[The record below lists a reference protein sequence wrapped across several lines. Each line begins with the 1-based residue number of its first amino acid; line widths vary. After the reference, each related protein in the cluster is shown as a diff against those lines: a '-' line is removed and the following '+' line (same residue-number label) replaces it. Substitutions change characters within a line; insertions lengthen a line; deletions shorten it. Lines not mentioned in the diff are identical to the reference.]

1 MAKVILGL
9 DNIGYNL
16 MNEIRLFNDAIGQ
29 PLDSAVNF
37 NIYREIMHQ
46 IVSAYSDDME
56 ITTQQLGMIPQW
68 PTILYIED
76 QNEFFDIKREF
87 AARIR
92 LAAMSIYALFKQ
104 HLGIHPGIRHTVLVD
119 SVTVTILIVNVF
131 IDADHL

>member
-29 PLDSAVNF
+29 PLDSTVNF

-76 QNEFFDIKREF
+76 QSEFFDIKREF

-119 SVTVTILIVNVF
+119 SVTVIILIVNVF